1 MKQFGLAA
9 TQSNSA
15 TQQIAAFRQ
24 RFGEGHFYLACH
36 AALPLALTSDLLY
49 CLWAEF
55 QRDVHGN
62 GLEIPWIAVA
72 DLLFSGLCEE
82 VGYDLYEM
90 EEAIQAELMHQLQ
103 THPDLG
109 QDRVQELAGFVRV
122 YMGQQLDALDV
133 DMQDFAKTQNYRV
146 LAYTQ
151 PADAAHSI
159 AIALSQLRPEDTT
172 EWIRMATLLGTL
184 ANPLSEYG
192 ELVTYGAAMAD
203 FCRGNEFEATAKFR
217 QVVDKANQLQVA
229 GVTLQAP
236 IKRVP
241 SAPPD
246 RLLPR
251 RLSRRQFIQIA
262 TFTGAGIGVTS
273 LLSQALLRSNS
284 DSSGSSSPATAS
296 PSAIASQKPT
306 LTAFEFTVITVDRT
320 GKQINQQSGK
330 AQSFKENLGNQV
342 VLEMVML
349 SGGSFLMGSPDS
361 ELQRSS
367 NESPQHSVSVKPF
380 FMGKYAITQAQ
391 WKAVAALPKVK
402 EDLSPDPSNFKGD
415 NRPIEQVSWNQAV
428 EFCDRLAKHTGR
440 AYRLP
445 SEAEWEYACRAGT
458 TTPFHFGATITTEL
472 ANYYGTSTYA
482 SEPKGIL
489 RSQTTDVGSF
499 PPNSFGLYDMHG
511 NVFEWCAD
519 YYHDS
524 YQGAPTDGS
533 AWVEGS
539 DRTDRLLRGGSW
551 DFNPRYC
558 RSAYR
563 DRFDPGNWLNNIGF
577 RVVCSSAWTL

>member
-1 MKQFGLAA
+1 MKQIGLI
-9 TQSNSA
+9 TQVSSA
-15 TQQIAAFRQ
+15 IQRIAAFRQ

-55 QRDVHGN
+55 QRDIHGN

-109 QDRVQELAGFVRV
+109 QERVQELAGFVRV
-122 YMGQQLDALDV
+122 YMGQQLDALDM
-133 DMQDFAKTQNYRV
+133 DMQDFAKTQNYRA

-151 PADAAHSI
+151 PAEAAHNI

-184 ANPLSEYG
+184 AKPLSEYKD
-192 ELVTYGAAMAD
+192 LVTYGAAMAD
-203 FCRGNEFEATAKFR
+203 FCRGNQSEATTKFR
-217 QVVDKANQLQVA
+217 QVLDKVNQLQVT

-236 IKRVP
+236 IKRVS
-241 SAPPD
+241 SAPLD

-273 LLSQALLRSNS
+273 LLGQALLRSNS
-284 DSSGSSSPATAS
+284 DSSGSSSPVTAS
-296 PSAIASQKPT
+296 PSATASQKPT

-320 GKQINQQSGK
+320 GKQINQQMGK

-342 VLEMVML
+342 ALEMVML
-349 SGGSFLMGSPDS
+349 PSGDFQMGSPSD
-361 ELQRSS
+361 ELQRDSS
-367 NESPQHSVSVKPF
+367 ESPQHSVSIKPF

-391 WKAVAALPKVK
+391 WKAVAALPNVN
-402 EDLSPDPSNFKGD
+402 EDLSSDPSSFKGD
-415 NRPIEQVSWNQAV
+415 NRPVEQISWDQAV
-428 EFCDRLAKHTGR
+428 EFCDRLSKHTGR

-445 SEAEWEYACRAGT
+445 SEAEWEYACRART
-458 TTPFHFGATITTEL
+458 TTPFHFGETIATDL
-472 ANYYGTSTYA
+472 ANYNGTSTYD
-482 SEPKGIL
+482 SEPKGTY

-511 NVFEWCAD
+511 SVFEWCAD

-524 YQGAPTDGS
+524 YKGAPTNGS
-533 AWVEGS
+533 AWVGSS
-539 DRTDRLLRGGSW
+539 DRTYRLLRGGSW
-551 DFNPRYC
+551 VSYPGLC
-558 RSAYR
+558 RSASR
-563 DRFDPGNWLNNIGF
+563 VRGDPGYRFSDFGF

>member
-1 MKQFGLAA
+1 MKQLGLA

-15 TQQIAAFRQ
+15 TQRIAAFRQ

-55 QRDVHGN
+55 QRDIHGN

-90 EEAIQAELMHQLQ
+90 EGEIQVELMRHLQ

-109 QDRVQELAGFVRV
+109 QERVLELAGFVRV
-122 YMGQQLDALDV
+122 YMEQQLDALDV
-133 DMQDFAKTQNYRV
+133 DMQDFAKTQNYRA

-151 PADAAHSI
+151 PAEAAHNI
-159 AIALSQLRPEDTT
+159 AIALSQLHPEDAT
-172 EWIRMATLLGTL
+172 EWIRMATLLETL
-184 ANPLSEYG
+184 ANPLSAYKD
-192 ELVTYGAAMAD
+192 LVTYGVAMAD
-203 FCRGNEFEATAKFR
+203 FCRGNESEASAKFR
-217 QVVDKANQLQVA
+217 QVVDKANQFQVA

-236 IKRVP
+236 IKRVS

-262 TFTGAGIGVTS
+262 AFTGAGIGVTS

-284 DSSGSSSPATAS
+284 SSSGSSSPVTAS
-296 PSAIASQKPT
+296 PSATASQKPT
-306 LTAFEFTVITVDRT
+306 LTAFEFTVITIDRT

-342 VLEMVML
+342 ALEMVML
-349 SGGSFLMGSPDS
+349 PGGDFQMGSPSD
-361 ELQRSS
+361 EPQRSS
-367 NESPQHSVSVKPF
+367 SESPQHSVSVKPF
-380 FMGKYAITQAQ
+380 FMGKYAVTQAQ
-391 WKAVAALPKVK
+391 WKAVAALPKIK
-402 EDLSPDPSNFKGD
+402 EDLSPAPSNFQGD
-415 NRPIEQVSWNQAV
+415 NRPVEGVSWNQAV

-458 TTPFHFGATITTEL
+458 TTPFYFGATITTEL
-472 ANYYGTSTYA
+472 ANYNGTSTYA
-482 SEPKGIL
+482 SEPKGTF

-511 NVFEWCAD
+511 NVWEWCLD
-519 YYHDS
+519 NWHDS
-524 YQGAPTDGS
+524 YVNAPTDGS
-533 AWVEGS
+533 TWTSGDS
-539 DRTDRLLRGGSW
+539 STRLLRGGSW
-551 DFNPRYC
+551 FNGPWYC
-558 RSAYR
+558 RSAFR
-563 DRFDPGNWLNNIGF
+563 NGVDPGGRFNGVGF
-577 RVVCSSAWTL
+577 RVVCSSAWTF